1 MNQLHKI
8 HLQSAEHDLLIRNL
22 RELMK
27 KNGLNEAELSRR
39 TRIPQATVHKILA
52 GKTEDPRAS
61 TLKTLSDFFGISID
75 ELLSGNPVVITTG
88 KNASIAAQSIPVIS
102 WKECIYSK
110 RFIAGLTPT
119 NWEKW
124 AVSEFLSKHA
134 YALSSKP
141 SMAPRFPKDTIL
153 FIDPETTPKDG
164 DHVIVLYPDTDEATI
179 REFSVDGPTQL
190 LLPINPNME
199 ITKLTKKI
207 KILGVLVKSSFAY

>member
-1 MNQLHKI
+1 MSALHSI
-8 HLQSAEHDLLIRNL
+8 HLQSAEHDLLIVNL

-39 TRIPQATVHKILA
+39 TQIPQATVHKILA
-52 GKTEDPRAS
+52 GKTGDPRAS
-61 TLKTLSDFFGISID
+61 TLKTLSDFFGITID
-75 ELLSGNPVVITTG
+75 ELLSGNPVATAE
-88 KNASIAAQSIPVIS
+88 KNASVTAQSIPVIS
-102 WKECIYSK
+102 WKECTHSNQ
-110 RFIAGLTPT
+110 FTASLTPT

-124 AVSEFLSKHA
+124 VVSEFLSKHA

-153 FIDPETTPKDG
+153 FIDPDTTPKDG

-199 ITKLTKKI
+199 ITKLTKRI